1 VRDFA
6 FIILTPFVIPHPTTR
21 MGVGHSYA
29 YSPHPGPQAPV
40 TGKRKELEGQDVE
53 NKHSCDQCGQS
64 CRSNSALV
72 IHMRTHT
79 GEKPE
84 GCKTCGERFSS
95 KTGLNHHM
103 MIHTDWKPHVCEK
116 CEKGFTTNWNL
127 EQHERIHTGEKSFLC
142 ETCGKGFAVKQTL
155 KRHMLTHSGEKPHE
169 CKTCGKKYKCR
180 KSVEYHH
187 QRKHEGACVSKKQT
201 QAPKAADTDAEE
213 PKRKETWKQGVQ
225 RECREKKAAKTDAEE
240 PKREEKIQ
248 KVEDPDDPYK
258 TESDDE

>member
-1 VRDFA
+1 
-6 FIILTPFVIPHPTTR
+6 
-21 MGVGHSYA
+21 MS
-29 YSPHPGPQAPV
+29 V

-103 MIHTDWKPHVCEK
+103 MIHTDWKPYVCEK

-142 ETCGKGFAVKQTL
+142 ETCGKGFAMKQTL
-155 KRHMLTHSGEKPHE
+155 KRHMLTHSGEKPHVCE
-169 CKTCGKKYKCR
+169 TCGKGYTQR
-180 KSVEYHH
+180 YHMKLH
-187 QRKHEGACVSKKQT
+187 MRTCTGKQT
-201 QAPKAADTDAEE
+201 QAN
-213 PKRKETWKQGVQ
+213 
-225 RECREKKAAKTDAEE
+225 KAAKTDAEE
-240 PKREEKIQ
+240 PKCK
-248 KVEDPDDPYK
+248 KVEDPYDPYR
-258 TESDDE
+258 TESDSDSHDSGDLAVHMRTHTEEEPHVCLTCGKAFNMASDLSKHKGIHTQIPSIEQMCEWGRESDSDDE